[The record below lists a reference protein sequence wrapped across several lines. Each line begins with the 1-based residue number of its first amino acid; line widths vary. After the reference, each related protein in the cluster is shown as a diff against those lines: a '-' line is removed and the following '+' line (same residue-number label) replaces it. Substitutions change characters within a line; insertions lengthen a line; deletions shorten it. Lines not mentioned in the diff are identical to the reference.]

1 MEGRGR
7 RREFSLVFLFEG
19 DGGDVAENCG
29 LTVCRVVRSCILLG
43 GEMRRRSE
51 VDWGHVISRC
61 KLSSD

>member
-1 MEGRGR
+1 MGERGR
-7 RREFSLVFLFEG
+7 RREFFLVFLFE
-19 DGGDVAENCG
+19 DDDRTNLIVNV
-29 LTVCRVVRSCILLG
+29 LKSYTLLG